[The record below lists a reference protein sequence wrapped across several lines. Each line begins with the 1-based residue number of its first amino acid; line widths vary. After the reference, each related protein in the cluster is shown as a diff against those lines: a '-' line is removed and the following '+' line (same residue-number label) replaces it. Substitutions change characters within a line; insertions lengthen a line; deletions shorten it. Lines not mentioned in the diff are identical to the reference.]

1 MAGGIQIALSFF
13 RLRRIFGLMQRAAI
27 SAGIESET
35 RSPAPSAPLLPPRI
49 RPRSRLPVL
58 LALLGCASAGLI
70 LYFFNPAENSF
81 YPQCQ
86 FHRLT
91 GLSCPGC
98 GGLRALHELSH
109 GHLAAAF
116 RLNALLVVLLPFAGW
131 LALRELVLEW
141 TGHRWP
147 GLVTHRIW
155 GWVLFVVVVAF
166 WVGRNA
172 ALLWPD

>member
-1 MAGGIQIALSFF
+1 M
-13 RLRRIFGLMQRAAI
+13 
-27 SAGIESET
+27 
-35 RSPAPSAPLLPPRI
+35 
-49 RPRSRLPVL
+49 

-70 LYFFNPAENSF
+70 IYCFNPAENSF

-86 FHRLT
+86 FHHLT

-116 RLNALLVVLLPFAGW
+116 RLNALLVVLLPFAAW
-131 LALRELVLEW
+131 LALRELALEYA
-141 TGHRWP
+141 GCRWP
-147 GLVTHRIW
+147 GLVTSRAW
-155 GWVLFVVVVAF
+155 GWGLFLVVVFF

-172 ALLWPD
+172 GLLWPD